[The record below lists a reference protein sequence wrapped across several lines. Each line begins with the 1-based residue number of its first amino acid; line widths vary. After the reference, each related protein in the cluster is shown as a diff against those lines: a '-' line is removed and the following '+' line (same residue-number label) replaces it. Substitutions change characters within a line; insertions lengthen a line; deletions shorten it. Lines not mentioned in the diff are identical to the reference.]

1 MSDSPRPLGPLI
13 LLIVGV
19 LVAMAVFW
27 VGFMLAPAAVL
38 LISYL
43 ALSAGERGR
52 HQRQPSSESLELPAA
67 TPGVQPPAGPGG
79 RTDPQPGAQ
88 LGARRSRAAGVRR
101 SQESDPSDP
110 TESDLVEAGSAT
122 SQSRGAQAL

>member
-19 LVAMAVFW
+19 LLAMAVFW

-52 HQRQPSSESLELPAA
+52 HRSRDPEPLELPAA
-67 TPGVQPPAGPGG
+67 SPGSREPAGAGG
-79 RTDPQPGAQ
+79 RAAPREGTQ
-88 LGARRSRAAGVRR
+88 LGVRRSRAAGVRGE
-101 SQESDPSDP
+101 QEADL
-110 TESDLVEAGSAT
+110 TESDLVQAGSAG

>member
-13 LLIVGV
+13 LLIAGV
-19 LVAMAVFW
+19 LLAMAVFW

-52 HQRQPSSESLELPAA
+52 HRSRDPEPLELPAA
-67 TPGVQPPAGPGG
+67 SPGSRGPAGAGG
-79 RTDPQPGAQ
+79 RTDPREGTQ
-88 LGARRSRAAGVRR
+88 LGARRSRAAGVRGE
-101 SQESDPSDP
+101 QVSDL
-110 TESDLVEAGSAT
+110 TESGLVEAGSAS

>member
-19 LVAMAVFW
+19 LLAMAVFW

-52 HQRQPSSESLELPAA
+52 HRSRDPEPLELPAA
-67 TPGVQPPAGPGG
+67 SPGSQESAEAGRRRAP
-79 RTDPQPGAQ
+79 REGAQ
-88 LGARRSRAAGVRR
+88 LGVRRGRAAGVRGE
-101 SQESDPSDP
+101 QESDL
-110 TESDLVEAGSAT
+110 TESDLVEAGSAS
-122 SQSRGAQAL
+122 SQSKGAQAL